1 MASRCPTAVLIG
13 PAWIDG
19 YRFCWRTWG
28 DIEFAP
34 DDYVIGLLWQLD
46 DDALA
51 SLDHYEGFPYKYF
64 RQRVIARTSL
74 REYTSWAY
82 MMVEQGKESLPHD
95 EYRTALVEGYAE
107 NDISTDQMEL
117 GFKRIKV

>member
-1 MASRCPTAVLIG
+1 M
-13 PAWIDG
+13 
-19 YRFCWRTWG
+19 
-28 DIEFAP
+28 
-34 DDYVIGLLWQLD
+34 IGLLWQLD